1 MLEMIGVDY
10 AYPGSIAA
18 LSGVSL
24 SLSPG
29 ERVAILGANGA
40 GKSTLLSILNGT
52 MRPARGV
59 LRLNGGDVRYDR
71 NGLRELRSQVG
82 MVLQDPDDQLFA
94 ASVFEDVSFGPANM
108 GLAEAEIMER
118 VDAALHAV
126 EIADLRERP
135 THMLSFGQR
144 KRVAIAGI
152 VAMRPRYLLLDEPS
166 AGLDPIGVTQLMAT
180 LARISATDTA
190 IMLATHDV
198 DSAYAW
204 ADRIVIFGAG
214 RIARS
219 GAPDT
224 VFADGEVLRELRMRP
239 PLIWELARILRAN
252 GALDASLPL
261 PRDRD
266 GIIRQIEAGART
278 AQWDPPQPQK
288 MTVAAP
294 SETSGR

>member
-1 MLEMIGVDY
+1 
-10 AYPGSIAA
+10 
-18 LSGVSL
+18 
-24 SLSPG
+24 LSPG
-29 ERVAILGANGA
+29 EKVAILGANGA

-52 MRPARGV
+52 IRPARGV
-59 LRLNGGDVRYDR
+59 LRLNGSEVRYDR
-71 NGLRELRSQVG
+71 SGLRELRRQVG

-94 ASVFEDVSFGPANM
+94 ASVFEDVSFGPANL
-108 GLAEAEIMER
+108 GLTEAEIIER
-118 VDAALHAV
+118 VDAALRAV
-126 EIADLRERP
+126 EIADLRDRP

-152 VAMRPRYLLLDEPS
+152 VAMQPRYLLLDEPS

-180 LARISATDTA
+180 LARISAADTA

-198 DSAYAW
+198 DTAYAW

-224 VFADGEVLRELRMRP
+224 VFADAEVLTELRMRP
-239 PLIWELARILRAN
+239 PLIWEVARALRAS
-252 GALDASLPL
+252 GVLDASLPL

-266 GIIRQIEAGART
+266 GIIRQIAASARSL
-278 AQWDPPQPQK
+278 A
-288 MTVAAP
+288 
-294 SETSGR
+294 SS

>member
-10 AYPGSIAA
+10 AYPGGIAA

-24 SLSPG
+24 GVSPG
-29 ERVAILGANGA
+29 EKVAILGANGA
-40 GKSTLLSILNGT
+40 GKSTLLSILNGSL
-52 MRPARGV
+52 RPNRGV
-59 LRLNGGDVRYDR
+59 LRLNGSDVRYDR
-71 NGLRELRSQVG
+71 NGLRELRGQVG

-108 GLAEAEIMER
+108 GLTESEIVER
-118 VDAALHAV
+118 VDAALQAV
-126 EIADLRERP
+126 EIADLRDRP

-152 VAMRPRYLLLDEPS
+152 VAMQPRYLLLDEPS
-166 AGLDPIGVTQLMAT
+166 AGLDPIGVTQLMAA
-180 LARISATDTA
+180 LARISATETA

-198 DSAYAW
+198 DTAYAW

-219 GAPDT
+219 GPPDT
-224 VFADGEVLRELRMRP
+224 AFADGDVLKELRMRP
-239 PLIWELARILRAN
+239 PLIWEVARALRAH
-252 GALDASLPL
+252 GAIDDSGPM

-266 GIIRQIEAGART
+266 AIIRQIAAGARSL
-278 AQWDPPQPQK
+278 A
-288 MTVAAP
+288 
-294 SETSGR
+294 SS